1 MRAAGL
7 PALRVG
13 VLRGSC
19 VDVSMAVVSFH
30 PKPKGATRS
39 ARSARRSMTLQA
51 R

>member
-13 VLRGSC
+13 VLCGSC
-19 VDVSMAVVSFH
+19 VDVSMAVISFH
-30 PKPKGATRS
+30 PEPKGATRS
-39 ARSARRSMTLQA
+39 ARSTRGSMTLHA